1 MRLLG
6 NMTSP
11 ETTFWVNPVEGGRCL
26 CSKVNRLAPRTDGG
40 VVGAHKI
47 RSLVTAMV
55 SAAILCSVAMAV
67 AATKSAA
74 KKKEKKATAGTP
86 RGKMGVVFPHSN
98 GVASTRNQIAVGAVQ
113 SHSRARELFIR
124 NVRDSAQIVCSRMKG
139 RFLNPPFCF
148 KITVGAV
155 QSKLC

>member
-74 KKKEKKATAGTP
+74 KKKKKKQQLAHHVEKWGSS
-86 RGKMGVVFPHSN
+86 FH
-98 GVASTRNQIAVGAVQ
+98 TRMVLRVREIR
-113 SHSRARELFIR
+113 SRLERSRAIAGRG
-124 NVRDSAQIVCSRMKG
+124 SCSFEMSGTAPRSYV
-139 RFLNPPFCF
+139 LE
-148 KITVGAV
+148 
-155 QSKLC
+155 

>member
-74 KKKEKKATAGTP
+74 TAGTP

-98 GVASTRNQIAVGAVQ
+98 CVASTRNQIAVGAVQ
-113 SHSRARELFIR
+113 S
-124 NVRDSAQIVCSRMKG
+124 
-139 RFLNPPFCF
+139 
-148 KITVGAV
+148 
-155 QSKLC
+155 KL